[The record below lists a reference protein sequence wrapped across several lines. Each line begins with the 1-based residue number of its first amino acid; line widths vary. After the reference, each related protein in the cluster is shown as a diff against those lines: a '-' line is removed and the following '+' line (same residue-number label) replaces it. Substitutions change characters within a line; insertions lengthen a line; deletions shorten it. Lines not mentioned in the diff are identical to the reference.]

1 MIDSFAFG
9 SMVIDGK
16 SYTSDLMIYPDGEV
30 RDPWFRK
37 RGHRLSEDDIAGLIQ
52 AGPEVIVAGTGVSGR
67 VIPEKDLG
75 PSLRHMGIAFFA
87 VPNREAVALYNE
99 LSSKKRAGAC
109 FHLTC

>member
-1 MIDSFAFG
+1 
-9 SMVIDGK
+9 MVIDGQ
-16 SYTSDLMIYPDGEV
+16 SYTADLIIYPDGEV

-37 RGHRLSEDDIAGLIQ
+37 KGHRLSKEDIAGLIE
-52 AGPEVIVAGTGVSGR
+52 AGPEVIVAGTGVRGR

-75 PSLRHMGIAFFA
+75 RRLRHMGIAFFA
-87 VPNREAVALYNE
+87 VPNSEAVALYNE